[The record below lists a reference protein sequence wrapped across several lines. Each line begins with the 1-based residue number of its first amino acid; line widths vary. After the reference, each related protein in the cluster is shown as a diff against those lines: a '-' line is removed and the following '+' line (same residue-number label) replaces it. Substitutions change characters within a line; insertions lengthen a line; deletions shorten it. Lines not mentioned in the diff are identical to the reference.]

1 MGSDRGNNIPS
12 KPRYDITM
20 SRRTRKPLMNLKET
34 NKNPT
39 TGAPREGNAAG
50 DVGHDRGAD
59 SVLTKEC
66 GHEEVES
73 RKSSLKQLIMK
84 NAGNEESEVSR
95 LLVGETRVGS
105 DNENIESKL
114 LLGGKNS
121 LGQHFKGEEKQLQLV
136 TMKQA
141 KEGIE
146 GVKLKGMVGRY
157 VKVLSHLIR
166 IKRDTRMNNGSR
178 KKSLL
183 RLPM

>member
-1 MGSDRGNNIPS
+1 MGSERCNIPC

-20 SRRTRKPLMNLKET
+20 SRRTRKPFMNFEEA
-34 NKNPT
+34 NRNPT
-39 TGAPREGNAAG
+39 TVSTEEERDAK
-50 DVGHDRGAD
+50 DVAVHD
-59 SVLTKEC
+59 KETESFPATDDV
-66 GHEEVES
+66 EED
-73 RKSSLKQLIMK
+73 RKSSLKQLIID
-84 NAGNEESEVSR
+84 NAGNQESEPTK
-95 LLVGETRVGS
+95 LVLQETRGV
-105 DNENIESKL
+105 DDENIERKL
-114 LLGGKNS
+114 SGSRNS

>member
-1 MGSDRGNNIPS
+1 MGSERCNIPC

-20 SRRTRKPLMNLKET
+20 SRRTRKPFMNFEEA
-34 NKNPT
+34 NRNPT
-39 TGAPREGNAAG
+39 TVSTEEERDAK
-50 DVGHDRGAD
+50 DVVVHD
-59 SVLTKEC
+59 KETESFPATDDV
-66 GHEEVES
+66 EED
-73 RKSSLKQLIMK
+73 RKSSLKQLIID
-84 NAGNEESEVSR
+84 NAGNQESEPTK
-95 LLVGETRVGS
+95 LVLQETRGG
-105 DNENIESKL
+105 DDENIERKL
-114 LLGGKNS
+114 SGSRNS

>member
-1 MGSDRGNNIPS
+1 MGSERCNIPC

-20 SRRTRKPLMNLKET
+20 SRRTRKPVMNFEEA
-34 NKNPT
+34 NRNPT
-39 TGAPREGNAAG
+39 TVSTEEESGAK
-50 DVGHDRGAD
+50 DVVVHY
-59 SVLTKEC
+59 KETESFPATVDV
-66 GHEEVES
+66 EED
-73 RKSSLKQLIMK
+73 RKSSLKQLIID
-84 NAGNEESEVSR
+84 NAGSQESEPAK
-95 LLVGETRVGS
+95 LVLQETGGG
-105 DNENIESKL
+105 DDENIERKL
-114 LLGGKNS
+114 SGSRNS

-141 KEGIE
+141 KEGTE

-178 KKSLL
+178 KKPLL

>member
-1 MGSDRGNNIPS
+1 MGSERCNIPC

-20 SRRTRKPLMNLKET
+20 SRRTRKPFMNFEEA
-34 NKNPT
+34 NRNPT
-39 TGAPREGNAAG
+39 TVSTEEERDAK
-50 DVGHDRGAD
+50 DVAVHD
-59 SVLTKEC
+59 KETESFPATVDV
-66 GHEEVES
+66 EED
-73 RKSSLKQLIMK
+73 RKSSLKQLIID
-84 NAGNEESEVSR
+84 NAGNQESEPTK
-95 LLVGETRVGS
+95 LVLQETRGV
-105 DNENIESKL
+105 DDENIERKL
-114 LLGGKNS
+114 SGSRNS

>member
-1 MGSDRGNNIPS
+1 MGNDRCNIPC

-20 SRRTRKPLMNLKET
+20 SRRTRKPVMSVEEADQ
-34 NKNPT
+34 NPT
-39 TGAPREGNAAG
+39 A
-50 DVGHDRGAD
+50 
-59 SVLTKEC
+59 VLII
-66 GHEEVES
+66 S
-73 RKSSLKQLIMK
+73 PD
-84 NAGNEESEVSR
+84 EESDAKDATQATEKVMSR
-95 LLVGETRVGS
+95 PSWAVQETRVE
-105 DNENIESKL
+105 DDENIESKL
-114 LLGGKNS
+114 SGSKNS

-166 IKRDTRMNNGSR
+166 VKRDKRINNGSR
-178 KKSLL
+178 KKPLL

>member
-1 MGSDRGNNIPS
+1 MGNDRCNIPC

-20 SRRTRKPLMNLKET
+20 SRRTRKPVMSVEEADQNPTAVLIISPDEESDAKDGVVHDKET
-34 NKNPT
+34 ESFPAK
-39 TGAPREGNAAG
+39 
-50 DVGHDRGAD
+50 VG
-59 SVLTKEC
+59 V
-66 GHEEVES
+66 EED
-73 RKSSLKQLIMK
+73 RKSSLEQLIIS
-84 NAGNEESEVSR
+84 NSGDRESDEPAKRAVQ
-95 LLVGETRVGS
+95 ETRVE
-105 DNENIESKL
+105 DDENIESKL
-114 LLGGKNS
+114 SGSKNS

-166 IKRDTRMNNGSR
+166 VKRDKRINNGSR
-178 KKSLL
+178 KKPLL

>member
-1 MGSDRGNNIPS
+1 MGNDRCNIPC

-20 SRRTRKPLMNLKET
+20 SRRTRKPVMSVEEADQNPTAVLIISPDEESDKET
-34 NKNPT
+34 ESFPAK
-39 TGAPREGNAAG
+39 
-50 DVGHDRGAD
+50 VG
-59 SVLTKEC
+59 V
-66 GHEEVES
+66 EED
-73 RKSSLKQLIMK
+73 RKSSLEQLIIS
-84 NAGNEESEVSR
+84 NSGDRESDEPAKLAVQ
-95 LLVGETRVGS
+95 ETRVE
-105 DNENIESKL
+105 DDENIESKL
-114 LLGGKNS
+114 SGSKNS

-166 IKRDTRMNNGSR
+166 VKRDKRINNGSR
-178 KKSLL
+178 KKPLL

>member
-1 MGSDRGNNIPS
+1 MGNDRCNIPC

-20 SRRTRKPLMNLKET
+20 SRRTRKPVMSVEEAGQ
-34 NKNPT
+34 NPT
-39 TGAPREGNAAG
+39 A
-50 DVGHDRGAD
+50 
-59 SVLTKEC
+59 VLMI
-66 GHEEVES
+66 S
-73 RKSSLKQLIMK
+73 PD
-84 NAGNEESEVSR
+84 EESDAKDASTQATGKVMSR
-95 LLVGETRVGS
+95 PSWRCRKQGS
-105 DNENIESKL
+105 KMMKTSIANYQGS
-114 LLGGKNS
+114 KNS

-166 IKRDTRMNNGSR
+166 VKRDKRINNGSR
-178 KKSLL
+178 KKPLL